1 MTSEHHHDPV
11 SAVSEAEATG
21 RTAEIFAEIRE
32 IMQIPI
38 VTSIWRTLDA
48 IEGGLEAAWEA
59 TRPIYQSGQPDA
71 LLRRFGIEV
80 ELPIPEPPSDHRLRS
95 LGINNAD
102 RKSILSIIEAYN
114 RSNGLNLIA
123 LTALVRG
130 GSSRQLQATARLTVP
145 WPGLPP
151 LLSKDEIDS
160 DNWALLQRMKHLG
173 NIHPT
178 DALPTLWRHL
188 IHWPG
193 LLELT
198 LDIYGPLHRDGTLF
212 QMVECTTA
220 FVESQAPAMSRFRNS
235 SIEIPEEAM
244 DMVDA
249 YVGKPPS
256 VSRMFSLGSSVAKWL
271 QSNGWTH

>member
-1 MTSEHHHDPV
+1 MASEHHHDPV

-21 RTAEIFAEIRE
+21 KTAEIFAEIRE

-71 LLRRFGIEV
+71 LLRKFGHEV

-130 GSSRQLQATARLTVP
+130 GKSRQLQATAKPTVP
-145 WPGLPP
+145 WHLLPP
-151 LLSKDEIDS
+151 LLSKGEIDS

-198 LDIYGPLHRDGTLF
+198 LDVYGPLHRDGTLF
-212 QMVECTTA
+212 QMVEYTTA

-235 SIEIPEEAM
+235 SIEIPEEAI
-244 DMVDA
+244 DMIEV

-271 QSNGWTH
+271 